1 MKNIIITF
9 VLSIILIRFSY
20 AQDKQTATISGKVNQ
35 IIPNGI
41 VYLSLISET
50 GVRIL
55 KDSVLVAKD
64 KTFKISH
71 APINGGGFYQ
81 LDIYNQQKTTVI
93 LENGDNINVI
103 ADGVSNGKI
112 ELTGSKN
119 VEYYKKLNDVSSA
132 MKAKTAVLEKG
143 FQEAMEKKDV
153 PRQEKLRAEYM
164 AAQTETINK
173 IKGYFPE
180 MGTALVTL
188 YGTNFLNPQEEVPF
202 LMVVAEK
209 LEKTKPTNP
218 LITTFIYKIKKMGGT
233 TVGAPAPEI
242 SLRTPEG
249 DTLNLSS
256 LKGKYV
262 LIDFWASWCGPCRR
276 ENPNVV
282 KMYEKFKGKDFEI
295 LGVTLDREFEPWK
308 KAIKSDNLT
317 WKHVT
322 AILYGP
328 TSVSADFGVEAI
340 PLTYLLN
347 KEGVII
353 AKNLRGPALEA
364 KLDEIFSN

>member
-1 MKNIIITF
+1 MKRTFNIF
-9 VLSIILIRFSY
+9 ALVFMFSSIVV
-20 AQDKQTATISGKVNQ
+20 AQTTSKTNISGKILQGV
-35 IIPNGI
+35 PNGK
-41 VYLSLISET
+41 VMLSLISET
-50 GVRIL
+50 GVRL
-55 KDSVLVAKD
+55 PVDSALVAKD
-64 KTFKISH
+64 LTFSLN
-71 APINGGGFYQ
+71 PILQNGGGFYQ
-81 LDIYNQQKTTVI
+81 LDIFDQQKTTLI
-93 LENGDNINVI
+93 LEDGDQVKIL
-103 ADGVSNGKI
+103 ADGRINA
-112 ELTGSKN
+112 
-119 VEYYKKLNDVSSA
+119 EYYKKLNDVSSA

-143 FQEAMEKKDV
+143 FQEAIEKKDGAK
-153 PRQEKLRAEYM
+153 QEKLRAEYM

-202 LMVVAEK
+202 LLVVAEK
-209 LEKTKPTNP
+209 LEKRNSKNP
-218 LITTFIYKIKKMGGT
+218 LITTFINKIKKLGGT

-322 AILYGP
+322 ATLYGP
-328 TSVSADFGVEAI
+328 SSVSADFGVEAI

-364 KLDEIFSN
+364 KLDEVLGN